1 MKVYHGSISI
11 IDRPIAS
18 AGRDRLD
25 FGKGFYVTDIQS
37 QAEIWALRMSRIKDM
52 PGIINVYELDIEEV
66 KRLSSYKHFEH
77 YDNEWL
83 QYIVANRTGNTAIE
97 KYDVIEGGV
106 ANDRV
111 IDTVEAYIANLMTL
125 ETALKELSRHQP
137 NNQFCI
143 CSQAV
148 IDKHLKFIESY
159 KI

>member
-1 MKVYHGSISI
+1 MRVYHGSTTI
-11 IDRPIAS
+11 IERPIAS

-37 QAEIWALRMSRIKDM
+37 QADTWAERMSRIKEN
-52 PGIINVYELDIEEV
+52 PGIVSVYEFEV
-66 KRLSSYKHFEH
+66 EKAKLNYSYKHFEH

-111 IDTVEAYIANLMTL
+111 IDTVEAYIANMMPL
-125 ETALKELSRHQP
+125 ETALRELSRHQP
-137 NNQFCI
+137 NNQLCI
-143 CSQAV
+143 CSQSV
-148 IDKHLKFIESY
+148 IEECLTFVESY

>member
-11 IDRPIAS
+11 IDRPIAN

-37 QAEIWALRMSRIKDM
+37 QAEIWAQRMSRIKDM

-66 KRLSSYKHFEH
+66 KRVSSYKHFEH

-106 ANDRV
+106 ANDRE

-125 ETALKELSRHQP
+125 ETALRELSRHQP
-137 NNQFCI
+137 NNQLCI
-143 CSQAV
+143 CNQEV
-148 IDKHLKFIESY
+148 IDECMIYVESF

>member
-11 IDRPIAS
+11 IDKPIAN

-37 QAEIWALRMSRIKDM
+37 QAEIWAQRMSRIKNM
-52 PGIINVYELDIEEV
+52 PGIINVYELDVEEI
-66 KRLSSYKHFEH
+66 KRVSSYKHFEH

-137 NNQFCI
+137 NNQLCI
-143 CSQAV
+143 CSQVV
-148 IDKHLKFIESY
+148 IDEHLKFIESY

>member
-11 IDRPIAS
+11 IDRPIAN

-37 QAEIWALRMSRIKDM
+37 QAEIWAQRMSRIKNM
-52 PGIINVYELDIEEV
+52 PGIINVYELDVEEI
-66 KRLSSYKHFEH
+66 KLGTSYKHFEH

-137 NNQFCI
+137 NNQLCI

-148 IDKHLKFIESY
+148 IDEHLKFIESY

>member
-11 IDRPIAS
+11 IDRPIAN

-37 QAEIWALRMSRIKDM
+37 QAEIWAQRMSRIKNM
-52 PGIINVYELDIEEV
+52 PGIINVYELDVEEI
-66 KRLSSYKHFEH
+66 KRVSSYKHFEH

-111 IDTVEAYIANLMTL
+111 IDTVEAYIANMMTL
-125 ETALKELSRHQP
+125 QAALKELSRHQP

-148 IDKHLKFIESY
+148 IDEYLKFIESY